1 MKIKL
6 PCVAVYAQK
15 RPSNEP
21 LNYGMEVNILEYFP
35 KKGVYDF
42 ERDGLYYYA
51 SPEELYFP
59 HLNTYNQPC
68 FN

>member
-6 PCVAVYAQK
+6 PTIAVFVGESIEDFLQ
-15 RPSNEP
+15 
-21 LNYGMEVNILEYFP
+21 YGMEVNVVEYFP

-42 ERDGLYYYA
+42 ERDGAYYYA

-59 HLNTYNQPC
+59 QLNTYNQPC
-68 FN
+68 FQ